1 MCCSLSLTKLAKMN
15 KLLLLFLIV
24 LAMPIAM
31 INGAPIP
38 SKDPNE
44 RDEYADQPLGLELFQ
59 PMAFEHTTEDT
70 KVDEMYQSADFKL
83 AGEET
88 KADVTSQ
95 RPDTQDTDPNERDEY
110 ADQPLGLELFQPMA
124 FQLTVED
131 LKADEK
137 NLPAESNL
145 APEEHKGDV
154 LFAPEEHRVDVLF
167 APVEHRADVLFA
179 PVEHR
184 ADVLFAPEEHTGDV
198 QYAPKES
205 ELAPEE
211 HKADESYAPEKS
223 EFTGGWW
230 IAVKEDLAT
239 GSKLSAE
246 DTKSDDTSVPAESL
260 LTTEDTK
267 VYEMYQPAESKLA
280 GEETKADVTSQRP
293 DTQDTGLGHEDTDY
307 QYVPALGKDYEYLA
321 ILPGGQRMLDEPE
334 GQDSSE
340 DVRAWYHIK
349 VQVPI
354 WLLAIMTVIL
364 SGFIFMLVVIC
375 ICVAKNQWKQRS
387 RLNEIEQ
394 LISVVVR
401 KNNRLTKERKLY
413 TTPTNEEME
422 RCLDDVMLEMENE
435 GSIRPV

>member
-1 MCCSLSLTKLAKMN
+1 
-15 KLLLLFLIV
+15 
-24 LAMPIAM
+24 
-31 INGAPIP
+31 
-38 SKDPNE
+38 
-44 RDEYADQPLGLELFQ
+44 
-59 PMAFEHTTEDT
+59 MAFQLTTEDT
-70 KVDEMYQSADFKL
+70 KVDEMYQPAESKL

-110 ADQPLGLELFQPMA
+110 ADQPLGNGYSLELFQPMA

-131 LKADEK
+131 TKADEK

-145 APEEHKGDV
+145 APVEHKGDV
-154 LFAPEEHRVDVLF
+154 LFAPKEHKGDVLLAPEEHRADVLF

-184 ADVLFAPEEHTGDV
+184 ADVQYAPVEHRADVQYAPEEPKGDV

-223 EFTGGWW
+223 EFTGGWR
-230 IAVKEDLAT
+230 IAVEEDLAT

-267 VYEMYQPAESKLA
+267 VDEMYQPAESKLA

-307 QYVPALGKDYEYLA
+307 QYVPALGKDYEHSA

-340 DVRAWYHIK
+340 DVRAWYYIK

-364 SGFIFMLVVIC
+364 SGFILMLVVIC
-375 ICVAKNQWKQRS
+375 IRVAKNQWKHV
-387 RLNEIEQ
+387 I
-394 LISVVVR
+394 
-401 KNNRLTKERKLY
+401 
-413 TTPTNEEME
+413 
-422 RCLDDVMLEMENE
+422 LEMESE
-435 GSIRPV
+435 GSIRTV